1 MDNVRFLFILPIFS
15 NLHEHYLSFTIYSHS
30 LLSVRIPRQEGEVE
44 SLSGLHKQ
52 KFVLQRENQA
62 LKTNISGLEK
72 QLVSFGE
79 RRDYSRKTARL
90 IW

>member
-1 MDNVRFLFILPIFS
+1 LGILALPRYLF
-15 NLHEHYLSFTIYSHS
+15 S
-30 LLSVRIPRQEGEVE
+30 LFSVRIPRLEGEVE

-79 RRDYSRKTARL
+79 RHDYPRKRAPL
-90 IW
+90 I

>member
-1 MDNVRFLFILPIFS
+1 
-15 NLHEHYLSFTIYSHS
+15 
-30 LLSVRIPRQEGEVE
+30 VRIPRLEGEVE

-72 QLVSFGE
+72 QLVSSGE
-79 RRDYSRKTARL
+79 
-90 IW
+90 

>member
-1 MDNVRFLFILPIFS
+1 MFVFCSVCLY
-15 NLHEHYLSFTIYSHS
+15 LHEHYLSPTIYSLS
-30 LLSVRIPRQEGEVE
+30 LLSVRIPRLEGEVE

-79 RRDYSRKTARL
+79 RHDYPRKTARL

>member
-1 MDNVRFLFILPIFS
+1 MDNVRFLFSFPLFS
-15 NLHEHYLSFTIYSHS
+15 ILHEHYLSFTIYT
-30 LLSVRIPRQEGEVE
+30 LLSVRIPRLEGEVE

-62 LKTNISGLEK
+62 IKSNISGLEK

-79 RRDYSRKTARL
+79 RHDYPRKTARL